1 MKKIFAIVLVVV
13 LMATLIPG
21 VALADKPDTKGN
33 GLPKDQGKSFN
44 FNVIAVPKQ
53 KHWEENSFDTGGNG
67 KRIFILRTGTTWF
80 YVSGGSE
87 FAINDHDGTDGK
99 VGTGGTPGSGNGT
112 ENAGIIL
119 PYNATTEKWD
129 CTVYV
134 RLLGPANKTVDFR
147 WKTYCWNSTY
157 WAQIDEF
164 GAQIDEFVL
173 DRNTKFA
180 PPVGKILADG
190 YEDILW
196 EWDNKHNLRICQFRI
211 FVGAPDG
218 GYPP

>member
-53 KHWEENSFDTGGNG
+53 KNWEENSFDTGGNG
-67 KRIFILRTGTTWF
+67 KRIFILRTGKTQF
-80 YVSGGSE
+80 YVQGQDDI
-87 FAINDHDGTDGK
+87 FTIMDHDGTDGK
-99 VGTGGTPGSGNGT
+99 VGTGGNPGSGNGT

-119 PYNATTEKWD
+119 PYDTSAGTWE

-134 RLLGPANKTVDFR
+134 RLLGPANKDVDFQ
-147 WKTYCWNSTY
+147 WKTYAWNSTY
-157 WAQIDEF
+157 WAQIDQFTLE
-164 GAQIDEFVL
+164 
-173 DRNTKFA
+173 RNTKFDL
-180 PPVGKILADG
+180 PNGKILADG
-190 YEDILW
+190 YQDILW
-196 EWDNKHNLRICQFRI
+196 EWDQKHNLRICQFRI